1 MRRWGC
7 EATPAEK
14 ASYYTRA
21 TVQFLRHD
29 CGGRMGEDWE
39 EPQRLPAGSYGGVP
53 RGRGRHQDAEG
64 GQLRCGC
71 ARAALSPSR
80 PTLTNN
86 TSHVSLDIMQ
96 VRCILF
102 YQIHGRLGPSEK
114 GPTPSHELESSVGP
128 RAIEVESTPI
138 PLPTPDL
145 DDGPPCTVHKPPR
158 GGSRPPPAEGAA
170 QTAARWRPWRVA
182 PAGTDAATR
191 GGRWAPRRGRWQA
204 APSSQIGCPRTNALF
219 CPVLV
224 RIAST
229 GRIDIRQPQRSA
241 VVR

>member
-1 MRRWGC
+1 MISGRHVLTDAATGTCGHPRERPRPQCASLKGVGRCHQRPLHALSGDRALGDGVRGGCVRRWGC

-14 ASYYTRA
+14 ASCYTRA

-96 VRCILF
+96 VRCIL
-102 YQIHGRLGPSEK
+102 LAK
-114 GPTPSHELESSVGP
+114 LLVGF
-128 RAIEVESTPI
+128 
-138 PLPTPDL
+138 
-145 DDGPPCTVHKPPR
+145 H
-158 GGSRPPPAEGAA
+158 SR
-170 QTAARWRPWRVA
+170 
-182 PAGTDAATR
+182 
-191 GGRWAPRRGRWQA
+191 
-204 APSSQIGCPRTNALF
+204 S
-219 CPVLV
+219 
-224 RIAST
+224 
-229 GRIDIRQPQRSA
+229 QRSGSHVA
-241 VVR
+241 